1 MRVTKEGLYAT
12 LAVGPSAM
20 LACATRQTAQHAAE
34 SARREADLHQR
45 LADAYAERATA
56 DFDHDDETARKLA
69 EGCFEVADI
78 HAKAHDVLI
87 EHASE
92 MDRFATFVSF
102 WRRRPS
108 PRRDA
113 LA

>member
-12 LAVGPSAM
+12 LAVGLSAM
-20 LACATRQTAQHAAE
+20 LACATRQTAQHTAE

-56 DFDHDDETARKLA
+56 DFDHDDDETARKLA
-69 EGCFEVADI
+69 EGCFEVADM
-78 HAKAHDVLI
+78 HTKARDILI

-92 MDRFATFVSF
+92 MDRFATYVPF

-108 PRRDA
+108 PET
-113 LA
+113 